1 MGGDTAD
8 GKTDLIS
15 ESSSTS
21 GISSV
26 STASKVVLTL
36 ISDLP
41 FLLCL

>member
-26 STASKVVLTL
+26 SAASKVGSSYSK
-36 ISDLP
+36 I
-41 FLLCL
+41 CW

>member
-21 GISSV
+21 GISSI
-26 STASKVVLTL
+26 STASKEVLTL
-36 ISDLP
+36 RSD
-41 FLLCL
+41 